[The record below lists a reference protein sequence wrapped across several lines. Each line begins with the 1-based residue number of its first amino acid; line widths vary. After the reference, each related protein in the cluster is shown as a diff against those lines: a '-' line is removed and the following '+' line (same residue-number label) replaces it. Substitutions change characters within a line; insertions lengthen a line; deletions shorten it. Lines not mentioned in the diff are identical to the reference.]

1 MYISISVLLSM
12 DIICESHPFYVR
24 GSEVITVSQIF
35 HCLDM
40 SVNNGCSKKIFKKR
54 KIFKSSISKTK
65 EKKIKNWYIIAI
77 FCFGEDT
84 SMKF

>member
-40 SVNNGCSKKIFKKR
+40 SVNKWLFQKKYLKKNN
-54 KIFKSSISKTK
+54 IYVHQALG
-65 EKKIKNWYIIAI
+65 N
-77 FCFGEDT
+77 
-84 SMKF
+84 